1 MCHACLHA
9 SEGLNT
15 HNHRNTRMLRIVI
28 TGGPGASKTA
38 LIAALAAA
46 GHAAVAESARAII
59 TEQRARG
66 LPPLPEPPAF
76 AREILRR
83 DIDKY
88 NAASSAAAQWVF
100 FDRSV
105 VGSIGYVHDAA
116 PLAQDELAR
125 LLAAHPTVFVLPSW
139 PEFYCTDAKQDHT
152 FSHAVR
158 VYEGLARWYRAC
170 GYTLQ
175 EVPRVSVTE
184 RAAYVFKV
192 LTGS

>member
-1 MCHACLHA
+1 
-9 SEGLNT
+9 
-15 HNHRNTRMLRIVI
+15 MLRIVI
-28 TGGPGASKTA
+28 TGGPGAGKTA

-46 GHAAVAESARAII
+46 GHATVAESARAII
-59 TEQRARG
+59 AERRARG
-66 LPPLPEPPAF
+66 LPPRPDPPAF

-88 NAASSAAAQWVF
+88 NAVSSAAAPWVF

-105 VGSIGYVHDAA
+105 IESIGYLHDVA

-125 LLAAHPTVFVLPSW
+125 LLAAHPMHPIVFVLPPW
-139 PEFYCTDAKQDHT
+139 PEIYSTDAERDHT

-170 GYTLQ
+170 GYTLH
-175 EVPRVSVTE
+175 EVPRVSVAE
-184 RAAYVFKV
+184 RAAYVLKV
-192 LTGS
+192 LTDWGSNSGL